1 MNGINLIPAPRLAAK
16 RRRAHLHCC
25 AAACVCW
32 SVLSLGVAGLA
43 HAIWREED
51 PQAAE
56 RLAKVNE
63 EMQRTDRVIAGLRA
77 ELAATQSTL
86 RANQTIATQPDWSIM
101 LGLLGQQVGDDIVL
115 KSCRV
120 RPSSVARSV
129 APAARRGVPR
139 AAAPAAADAANVPQ
153 PSEPPPFALDV
164 SGMALDHAAANK
176 FLLRLEQTGLFTK
189 VSLLDTAREPFFDK
203 NAVAFRLECALNQ
216 SPPQDPAG
224 GPVTGAA
231 ASARGG
237 E

>member
-32 SVLSLGVAGLA
+32 TVLALGAAGLA

-63 EMQRTDRVIAGLRA
+63 EMQRTDRVIAGMRA
-77 ELAATQSTL
+77 DLSAAQSTL

-120 RPSSVARSV
+120 RPSSVARTA

-139 AAAPAAADAANVPQ
+139 AAAPAADAAQ
-153 PSEPPPFALDV
+153 SSEPPPFALDI

-216 SPPQDPAG
+216 LPPQDPAG

>member
-16 RRRAHLHCC
+16 RRSAHLHCC
-25 AAACVCW
+25 AAACACW
-32 SVLSLGVAGLA
+32 TVLSLGAAGLA

-51 PQAAE
+51 PQAVE

-63 EMQRTDRVIAGLRA
+63 EMRRTDRVIAGLRA
-77 ELAATQSTL
+77 ELAAAQSTL
-86 RANQTIATQPDWSIM
+86 RANQTIAAQPDWSIM

-120 RPSSVARSV
+120 RPSSVARAV
-129 APAARRGVPR
+129 APAARRGAPR
-139 AAAPAAADAANVPQ
+139 TAAPAADAAQ
-153 PSEPPPFALDV
+153 PAEPPPFALDV

-216 SPPQDPAG
+216 SPPNDPAS
-224 GPVTGAA
+224 A